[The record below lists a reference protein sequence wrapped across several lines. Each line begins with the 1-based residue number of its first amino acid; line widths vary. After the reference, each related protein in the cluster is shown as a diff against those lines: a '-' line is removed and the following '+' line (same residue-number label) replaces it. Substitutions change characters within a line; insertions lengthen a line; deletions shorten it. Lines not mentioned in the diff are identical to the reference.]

1 MLALA
6 EVAGTHDETKIK
18 VLPPISI
25 FEPANVLQRSQQ
37 LRGSRALNKLHNQPG
52 TDAIHVDALHT
63 SIVLA
68 ASGYVDAGSRAIDE
82 GLWTVLRRL
91 CRTTTKRLT
100 RLDRPSALTNLLR
113 SLRNRSDWRGSPAKR
128 FMTASKY
135 IARTLCMPR
144 QHDRYLAFLYGHSRM
159 SAYQRRDPRVLER
172 HFHRYVHLQW
182 DRPARLRS
190 IQQHYRFALTRL
202 PGALFEAIY
211 IYGNA
216 TLGNLTLKDGSQ
228 LKLCLQPPIFMGC
241 EGELCIQ
248 LSDANDHPVYR
259 IILSVIGDQPTIAIG
274 CIQGPDGRNS
284 KDLVRDLTKN
294 MHGMRPK
301 QLMLSLAY
309 AFAHHLGIER
319 ILAVGNAAHPLRLVR
334 DKFRADYDAF
344 WLEQKGRNVGDGW
357 FMLPEALSRK
367 SESEVPSHHR
377 SAFRRRE
384 AMRIDAEQLLINA
397 LGAYPPGRSRIPA
410 GEELESA
417 MSFQNDNLEASW
429 IC

>member
-1 MLALA
+1 
-6 EVAGTHDETKIK
+6 
-18 VLPPISI
+18 
-25 FEPANVLQRSQQ
+25 
-37 LRGSRALNKLHNQPG
+37 LNKLHNQPG
-52 TDAIHVDALHT
+52 TDALRVDTLQT
-63 SIVLA
+63 SIALA
-68 ASGYVDAGSRAIDE
+68 ASGYVGGGPRDLDE
-82 GLWTVLRRL
+82 GLWTVLGRL
-91 CRTTTKRLT
+91 CRTTTKRFTCLYT
-100 RLDRPSALTNLLR
+100 PNRPSALTNLLR

-128 FMTASKY
+128 LMTATKY
-135 IARTLCMPR
+135 VVRTLCMPR
-144 QHDRYLAFLYGHSRM
+144 QHDRYLGFLYGHSRM

-182 DRPARLRS
+182 NRHARLRC

-211 IYGNA
+211 IHGNA
-216 TLGNLTLKDGSQ
+216 TLGSLTLKDGSQ
-228 LKLCLQPPIFMGC
+228 LKLCLRPPIFMGC

-309 AFAHHLGIER
+309 AFAQHLGIER

-344 WLEQKGRNVGDGW
+344 WMEQKGRNVGDGW

-384 AMRIDAEQLLINA
+384 AMRLEAEQLLINA
-397 LGAYPPGRSRIPA
+397 LGAHPTGKSRISA
-410 GEELESA
+410 VEGLESA
-417 MSFQNDNLEASW
+417 RSFQHDSLEAPW